1 MKKRFQLVVLS
12 LALPVLVFILFVGIR
27 HYADSGDYKTGFSQ
41 KERIERA
48 NSQIRS
54 MMPLWKLVSRQL
66 LPQG

>member
-12 LALPVLVFILFVGIR
+12 LAVPVLVFILFTGIR
-27 HYADSGDYKTGFSQ
+27 HYADSGEYKTGFSQ

-48 NSQIRS
+48 NNQIRS
-54 MMPLWKLVSRQL
+54 ILPLWKLISRQL